1 MTYLKLKRAVWS
13 AVAAGVLAAIAGPDD
28 TLTTVYRNDVQLDSS
43 ISAGGV
49 QLGPGSGYFF
59 TPERTINLANGDY
72 LWWNDYYDSWTA
84 LSYIEADLEEIGTVN
99 VQSTIGAP
107 VAAISA
113 SRSLG
118 EKITPPE
125 DWNGED
131 PIISNQGGAVVWI
144 DYAKEL
150 IATEAGSVRVEWPM
164 KGDPNSMYG
173 TTYKTEQ
180 FVVSAAP
187 NKRPVRLYWTHK
199 RPENAGGTI
208 HSLQNAG
215 PTVSFSQN
223 YKVDLYPTSR
233 IHIYNPLD
241 VEEYERNKDHAGY
254 VYLDGTE
261 LKAFDGTE
269 GTFMIVYSRLDEGT
283 NKRVMLAYEIVEVM
297 EPKQTQIDVKIG
309 DQLKP
314 QTRSFDTNEL
324 FPRVTR
330 GLTDEAENDEIY
342 VYQHN
347 SGKQKNYLWAIRDS
361 SENPWKIEVFWRAKE
376 ELDVIWPFEVDIYA
390 ASWDKTG
397 AQVYVRDTEKE
408 EGGEAK
414 TEPVVYFP
422 ESLGIEVM
430 PYQVAIDSKTGKS
443 VKKEHFHVSNGLMY
457 SDWADEGTFA
467 LLKYSSG
474 DAVWFQTI
482 RSIPCWNSTLNE
494 NLGIDSWGVRTNVAF
509 RTGTFE
515 ENLDFLAFPTEVPL
529 GEEIRAP
536 FAAADGF
543 FYPGWIR
550 RENQVEKTG
559 PINNPYNIDLYD
571 YPQSYMATNELYSPI
586 FSVNTGSLEV
596 WWSLPSKLMTE
607 VRPNGGN
614 TEKLNAQIYFPSI
627 TFTYKVRTP
636 EWCYQASG
644 IKPYMTEK
652 LIDALPQIVIASGL
666 GSAGYSMN
674 DHYSATTINTLR
686 FNPQSLDSSHSYT
699 GVVTALSGSGNPMG
713 VTSNFTFEARIAHQ
727 GYDSYDSKYEIPL
740 ISFYGRQ
747 EDDSVSANAYLKVG
761 VDNAGNLYLNGVR
774 KTSWTGN
781 PSDEEEYVFPA
792 RYAEFTSEG
801 NHTLGGMA
809 IALVRT
815 EDGIWRYYL
824 NNHLVWQGEGPECA
838 IDVSKDTANIFESYL
853 GMYGDC
859 MAYLGSIHYLR
870 LWSKA
875 RSAKELDLNRYSQ
888 CGPSGDLVFQ

>member
-1 MTYLKLKRAVWS
+1 MSYLKLKRAVWS

-28 TLTTVYRNDVQLDSS
+28 TLTTVYRNDLELDSS
-43 ISAGGV
+43 LNAAGV

-397 AQVYVRDTEKE
+397 AQVYVRM
-408 EGGEAK
+408 EA
-414 TEPVVYFP
+414 
-422 ESLGIEVM
+422 
-430 PYQVAIDSKTGKS
+430 
-443 VKKEHFHVSNGLMY
+443 
-457 SDWADEGTFA
+457 
-467 LLKYSSG
+467 
-474 DAVWFQTI
+474 
-482 RSIPCWNSTLNE
+482 
-494 NLGIDSWGVRTNVAF
+494 
-509 RTGTFE
+509 
-515 ENLDFLAFPTEVPL
+515 
-529 GEEIRAP
+529 
-536 FAAADGF
+536 
-543 FYPGWIR
+543 
-550 RENQVEKTG
+550 
-559 PINNPYNIDLYD
+559 
-571 YPQSYMATNELYSPI
+571 
-586 FSVNTGSLEV
+586 
-596 WWSLPSKLMTE
+596 
-607 VRPNGGN
+607 
-614 TEKLNAQIYFPSI
+614 
-627 TFTYKVRTP
+627 
-636 EWCYQASG
+636 
-644 IKPYMTEK
+644 
-652 LIDALPQIVIASGL
+652 
-666 GSAGYSMN
+666 
-674 DHYSATTINTLR
+674 
-686 FNPQSLDSSHSYT
+686 
-699 GVVTALSGSGNPMG
+699 
-713 VTSNFTFEARIAHQ
+713 
-727 GYDSYDSKYEIPL
+727 
-740 ISFYGRQ
+740 
-747 EDDSVSANAYLKVG
+747 
-761 VDNAGNLYLNGVR
+761 
-774 KTSWTGN
+774 
-781 PSDEEEYVFPA
+781 
-792 RYAEFTSEG
+792 
-801 NHTLGGMA
+801 
-809 IALVRT
+809 
-815 EDGIWRYYL
+815 
-824 NNHLVWQGEGPECA
+824 
-838 IDVSKDTANIFESYL
+838 
-853 GMYGDC
+853 
-859 MAYLGSIHYLR
+859 
-870 LWSKA
+870 
-875 RSAKELDLNRYSQ
+875 
-888 CGPSGDLVFQ
+888 